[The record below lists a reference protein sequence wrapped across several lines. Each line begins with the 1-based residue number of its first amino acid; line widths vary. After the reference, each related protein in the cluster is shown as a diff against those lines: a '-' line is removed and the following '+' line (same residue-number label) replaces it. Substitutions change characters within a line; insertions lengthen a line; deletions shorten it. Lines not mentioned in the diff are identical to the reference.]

1 MNAGRDDVA
10 LAYLAGGSVVFIG
23 SIIWNG
29 VKFLRAYRNGYSIMD
44 DKTGE
49 EIIMSSECGAFFAGC
64 KKDIK
69 ENIFACIV
77 SPLFLYYGVYNV
89 VSYAIQ
95 QSNNQT
101 LIYTKKN

>member
-77 SPLFLYYGVYNV
+77 SPLCLYYTVYSV
-89 VSYAIQ
+89 ASYAVQ
-95 QSNNQT
+95 QSNSQT